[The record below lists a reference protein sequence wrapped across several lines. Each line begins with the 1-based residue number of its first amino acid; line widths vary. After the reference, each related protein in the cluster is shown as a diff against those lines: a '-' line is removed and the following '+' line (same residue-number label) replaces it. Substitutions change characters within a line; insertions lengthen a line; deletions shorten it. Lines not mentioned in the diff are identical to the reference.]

1 MCNLDYRNLYQEL
14 LPYVR
19 SKVTDKRFKHILGVV
34 KEASRIAVVNNLD
47 ELTIDKLRIAALLHD
62 VAKDMVYDEVESF
75 ENEYKV
81 SVSYKDIIANRD
93 THGYIAANIAYYKYK
108 IEDLNI
114 INSIKFH
121 TTGRPNMTLF
131 EKIIFVADYTEENR
145 NFPNVEQVRDLCLQ
159 NIDYAVFEI
168 LDFFI
173 NICEERNIEI
183 LDLELQTLN
192 YYQ

>member
-19 SKVTDKRFKHILGVV
+19 SKVTEKRFKHILGVV
-34 KEASRIAVVNNLD
+34 KEASRIAVANNLD

-75 ENEYKV
+75 EIEYNV

-145 NFPNVEQVRDLCLQ
+145 NFPNLEQVRDLCLQ
-159 NIDYAVFEI
+159 NIDNAMFEI
-168 LDFFI
+168 LKFFI
-173 NICEERNIEI
+173 NICKERNIKI